1 MKNKKL
7 KKVEFIVF
15 AVLAFLSTSLMVEQ
29 LIKNHKAN
37 FEVQR
42 TVYKFY
48 IKDEDGVYQP
58 QEGRTLPGEGYYLN
72 VEKTNSECTRGVIG
86 QNDDLSV
93 YALINFSTICNL
105 YYDRNGVLTIDS
117 NVDSA
122 VATIKNGDTVIATGT
137 VPLSTGIRKGKTVT
151 ITVSDPEYYY
161 TETSGTYNDY
171 EETYVMT
178 AEDTTKTI
186 TLNERPWI
194 TGSIANTSS
203 TTARTYT
210 TTNWHPGYYL
220 VEAWG
225 GHGGVGDDDNTN
237 GGPNGYVYGVVY
249 IPYNTKVYSTAG
261 GNGGQD
267 RGLAPGGANG
277 GGTGGE
283 NNSSGLSGHR
293 GGGGGYSAFA
303 VGGTTIN
310 QTNINNGIVKIIA
323 GGGGGSSARGQTLS
337 TQAGGEGGTGG
348 TMSSTKTTITAG
360 TVFSGSNGSA
370 VSGSAYGRGGG
381 TSGGASGG
389 SSATSGSLLTGGNAD
404 KRGGGGGAGY
414 YGGGGGYV
422 ANAITNSGAGGGGG
436 GSSFIANGVTYSN
449 LPSSITSKLTST
461 NPSSTGGAIKIQWI
475 GKTLPS

>member
-72 VEKTNSECTRGVIG
+72 VEKTNSKCTRGVIG

-117 NVDSA
+117 NVENA
-122 VATIKNGDTVIATGT
+122 VATIKNGNTVIATGT
-137 VPLSTGIRKGKTVT
+137 VPLSTGIGKGRTVT

-194 TGSIANTSS
+194 TGSIGNTTR

-225 GHGGVGDDDNTN
+225 GKGGSGSGTA
-237 GGPNGYVYGVVY
+237 GKSGYVYGVVY

-261 GNGGQD
+261 GNGANGSN
-267 RGLAPGGANG
+267 ATGGANG
-277 GGTGGE
+277 GGAADD
-283 NNSSGLSGHR
+283 SSTQTPSS
-293 GGGGGYSAFA
+293 GGGYSAFA
-303 VGGTTIN
+303 VGGTAIN
-310 QTNINNGIVKIIA
+310 QTNINNGIVKLIAA
-323 GGGGGSSARGQTLS
+323 GGGGGSGKGGTLGSYNPGNGGNGGTINSTSTNISLGTVFNGDNGTVSAS
-337 TQAGGEGGTGG
+337 NSGEGGGG
-348 TMSSTKTTITAG
+348 TTSGGYAGTAGSGATAG
-360 TVFSGSNGSA
+360 TLLA
-370 VSGSAYGRGGG
+370 
-381 TSGGASGG
+381 GG
-389 SSATSGSLLTGGNAD
+389 SGAD
-404 KRGGGGGAGY
+404 RGGGGGAGY
-414 YGGGGGYV
+414 YGGGGG
-422 ANAITNSGAGGGGG
+422 SGAMTLTHYYGPGGGGG

-449 LPSSITSKLTST
+449 LPSSITNKLTST

-475 GKTLPS
+475 GKTLLS

>member
-58 QEGRTLPGEGYYLN
+58 QEGRTLPSEGYYLN

-86 QNDDLSV
+86 QNDDLSI

-105 YYDRNGVLTIDS
+105 YYDRNGVLTINS
-117 NVDSA
+117 NVESA

-137 VPLSTGIRKGKTVT
+137 VPISIGIMKGKTLT
-151 ITVSDPEYYY
+151 ITVSEPEYYY
-161 TETSGTYNDY
+161 TETSGRYIDY

-178 AEDTTKTI
+178 EEDATRNI

-194 TGSIANTSS
+194 TGSIGNTTR
-203 TTARTYT
+203 TTAKTNT

-225 GHGGVGDDDNTN
+225 GKGGSGSGTA
-237 GGPNGYVYGVVY
+237 GKSGYVYGVVY

-261 GNGGQD
+261 GNGANGSN
-267 RGLAPGGANG
+267 ATGGANG
-277 GGTGGE
+277 GGAADD
-283 NNSSGLSGHR
+283 SSTQTPSS
-293 GGGGGYSAFA
+293 GGGYSAFA
-303 VGGTTIN
+303 VGGTAIN
-310 QTNINNGIVKIIA
+310 QTNINNGIVKLIAA
-323 GGGGGSSARGQTLS
+323 GGGGGSGKGGTLGSYNPGNGGNGGTINS
-337 TQAGGEGGTGG
+337 TSTTISLGTVFNGDNGTVLASNSGEGGGG
-348 TMSSTKTTITAG
+348 TTSGGYAGTAGSGATAG
-360 TVFSGSNGSA
+360 TLLA
-370 VSGSAYGRGGG
+370 
-381 TSGGASGG
+381 GG
-389 SSATSGSLLTGGNAD
+389 SGAD
-404 KRGGGGGAGY
+404 RGGGGGAGY
-414 YGGGGGYV
+414 YGGGGG
-422 ANAITNSGAGGGGG
+422 SGAMTLTHYYGPGGGGG

-449 LPSSITSKLTST
+449 LPSSITNKLTSS